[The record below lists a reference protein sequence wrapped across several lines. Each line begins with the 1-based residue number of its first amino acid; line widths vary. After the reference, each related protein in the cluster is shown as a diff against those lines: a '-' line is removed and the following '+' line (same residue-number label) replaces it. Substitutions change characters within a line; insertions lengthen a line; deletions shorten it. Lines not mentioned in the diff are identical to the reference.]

1 MPHWLS
7 SLQHKW
13 LPCNLSPPD
22 MTRRTFL
29 ELEGK
34 EEPDF
39 LEGVHPVQP
48 SRHCRFP
55 IPGPLL
61 SHLYMSV
68 PMQVFLD
75 TIVKAKKKKKP

>member
-1 MPHWLS
+1 
-7 SLQHKW
+7 
-13 LPCNLSPPD
+13 

-39 LEGVHPVQP
+39 LEGVHPVQL

-61 SHLYMSV
+61 SYLDMSV

-75 TIVKAKKKKKP
+75 TIVKAKQKKTKKNIMAMSE